1 MFLAMVDQRRP
12 ILLLLAGSALAMG
25 AGCTTVPAPPAPT
38 SRPAAEAMALKQT
51 ETVLGMVRQ
60 VGWKEVEDLLPVLE
74 EQPPGDFP
82 GVAAF
87 AADLRTVAAATRT
100 IPGASPID
108 SGRLIDHNPHF
119 WTAFYE
125 IAPGDPLMARL
136 HVSLLLAAG
145 EIARADYIATLAINF
160 GRMALDHRQELVR
173 LDVHAQLAL
182 QGSRRSAQER
192 QRLRSTQA
200 FAALAE
206 EARAALAVWPQDP
219 AALADLATAQ
229 RGLGGPGIAAVDSPI
244 GRSLAALH
252 EAAPLMEVGPAVAG
266 PKPASARD
274 IRALWTLIDEEKATG
289 DDEVLARFS
298 TAAQAAGVD
307 DLALVARSLLAGWS
321 AGSVPLDEN
330 FARAS
335 LQRLVDPE
343 AAAGIC
349 AEAFAEGHQW
359 IGLNTEEGTPPA
371 DLKGVSVHP
380 QLEQRLLVQIAETSY
395 WIGSGLVQGADL
407 AGNYGERGGAWA
419 LLLQKDDAVTDFRH
433 SLQLDPGNNAVR
445 YSLAVTLSDAGDFKE
460 ADAVFAEAAKRA
472 PRGAGET
479 QAWGNH
485 LFKQGRFAAAEEAYS
500 RAARFDPAFAY
511 ARIMRHLARLRQ
523 GKPGGARLDLRV
535 EKVDVW
541 GAALLDFLAGRL
553 DEKALFGRLEGTGGL
568 RYSEE
573 ECELYFVRAEL
584 ALSRGDIAEARRNL
598 HSCLGTGISSFVE
611 YALARQELR
620 RLDASHPPPKE
631 KNSSGGDTDDQPA

>member
-1 MFLAMVDQRRP
+1 
-12 ILLLLAGSALAMG
+12 
-25 AGCTTVPAPPAPT
+25 
-38 SRPAAEAMALKQT
+38 
-51 ETVLGMVRQ
+51 
-60 VGWKEVEDLLPVLE
+60 
-74 EQPPGDFP
+74 
-82 GVAAF
+82 
-87 AADLRTVAAATRT
+87 
-100 IPGASPID
+100 
-108 SGRLIDHNPHF
+108 
-119 WTAFYE
+119 
-125 IAPGDPLMARL
+125 
-136 HVSLLLAAG
+136 
-145 EIARADYIATLAINF
+145 
-160 GRMALDHRQELVR
+160 
-173 LDVHAQLAL
+173 
-182 QGSRRSAQER
+182 
-192 QRLRSTQA
+192 
-200 FAALAE
+200 
-206 EARAALAVWPQDP
+206 
-219 AALADLATAQ
+219 
-229 RGLGGPGIAAVDSPI
+229 
-244 GRSLAALH
+244 
-252 EAAPLMEVGPAVAG
+252 
-266 PKPASARD
+266 
-274 IRALWTLIDEEKATG
+274 
-289 DDEVLARFS
+289 
-298 TAAQAAGVD
+298 
-307 DLALVARSLLAGWS
+307 LLAGWS

-535 EKVDVW
+535 EKVDAW